1 MKEKFYYLFLVGC
14 LLLCGEST
22 IAQPFGYSYV
32 KEISI
37 QESQIPDGAS
47 LTDFPFLVKLTDND
61 LRTVGN
67 GGHVRNSNGY
77 DIIFYL
83 NGCVTKLDHQL
94 EDYDS
99 VTGSLSAWVRIPVL
113 STTSNTSVYMYYGNG
128 AVSSSTSTSSV
139 WASSY
144 SGVWH
149 LTENPGGTA
158 PQMSDATS
166 NAHHGTSY
174 GSMGTGN
181 SVTGKIGRAISF
193 DETNDHIRIPDFLY
207 GQELTVSFWFN
218 LSEVNGNSY
227 QYLFSHGTWATQNSL
242 NVYMGEDNITI
253 PAEIPNRNKL
263 KTNFRDS
270 NDANNFD
277 TLDAGNTMVDGNWHY
292 YTIRIQDFGGAT
304 IYIDGTA
311 VVTYSVWGANS
322 FNPPTDIYLGGR
334 EDLHAQRFYG
344 GILDEVRISSV
355 WKTSNWIRT
364 EFNNQ
369 NNPATFASVG
379 PEGPAVSFCAPL
391 SVRLYGFDAFR
402 LGSAVKLRWS
412 IDGQNEAVQYQVE
425 RSADNH
431 QWELVGFNVNGTS
444 FTDSFP
450 PAGTLY
456 YRVEYKHGGKT
467 NLSAVRKV
475 NGSEA
480 VSGQI
485 RLYPNPLTAGHL
497 VVEIPGQQRAKQVR
511 VYSAIGRLIRT
522 IPLLKSE
529 NGLMQ
534 LDLPGALGKGI
545 YILQFEFD
553 DRTENLKVILQ

>member
-1 MKEKFYYLFLVGC
+1 MKEKLYTLFIFGF
-14 LLLCGEST
+14 LLLCNLPAHS
-22 IAQPFGYSYV
+22 QPFGYSYV

-128 AVSSSTSTSSV
+128 TVNSSTSTSSV

-144 SGVWH
+144 NGVWH

-158 PQMSDATS
+158 PQILDGTS
-166 NAHHGTSY
+166 NARHGTSY
-174 GSMGTGN
+174 GSMGAGN
-181 SVTGKIGRAISF
+181 SVTGKIGKALSF

-253 PAEIPNRNKL
+253 PAEIPNRRML
-263 KTNFRDS
+263 KSNFRDS

-277 TLDAGNTMVDGNWHY
+277 TLDAGNTLVDGNWHY

-304 IYIDGTA
+304 IYIDGNA
-311 VVTYSVWGANS
+311 IITYSVWGANS
-322 FNPPTDIYLGGR
+322 FNPTTDIFLGGR
-334 EDLHAQRFYG
+334 EDLHAQRYYG
-344 GILDEVRISSV
+344 GYLDEVRISSV

-364 EFNNQ
+364 EYNNQ
-369 NNPATFASVG
+369 NNPAAFASAG
-379 PEGPAVSFCAPL
+379 PEGPAVAFCAPL
-391 SVRLYGFDAFR
+391 SVRLSGFDAYRF
-402 LGSAVKLRWS
+402 GTSVKLRWNL
-412 IDGQNEAVQYQVE
+412 DGQHEPVHYKVE
-425 RSADNH
+425 RSVDNEH
-431 QWELVGFNVNGTS
+431 WETIGYKENGND
-444 FTDSFP
+444 FVDSFP
-450 PAGTLY
+450 PVSILY
-456 YRVEYKHGGKT
+456 YRLEYTHGGKS
-467 NLSAVRKV
+467 NLSGVKKVNSNEDKEGSIRLFPNPSAGGRLYAEIRGQQWPRKV
-475 NGSEA
+475 
-480 VSGQI
+480 
-485 RLYPNPLTAGHL
+485 
-497 VVEIPGQQRAKQVR
+497 VVYDALGKFIK
-511 VYSAIGRLIRT
+511 T
-522 IPLLKSE
+522 IPVSKSE
-529 NGLMQ
+529 YGLLQ
-534 LDLPGALGKGI
+534 LDLQEGYSKGI
-545 YILQFEFD
+545 YIFRFDFE
-553 DRTENLKVILQ
+553 DRTENHKVILQ